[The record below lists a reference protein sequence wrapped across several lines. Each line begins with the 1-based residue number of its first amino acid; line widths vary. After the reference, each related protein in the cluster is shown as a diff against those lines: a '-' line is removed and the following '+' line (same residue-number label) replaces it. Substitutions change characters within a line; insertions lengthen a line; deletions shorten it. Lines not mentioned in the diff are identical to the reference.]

1 MVERCFT
8 STAQT
13 EFLNLKMHDDVS
25 YKCFIK
31 ATLRYAVHDFYI
43 MSDSEYSEE
52 AYARNKYLECV
63 LIFESQEE
71 KEAFNRFAKEKY
83 NSYRN

>member
-1 MVERCFT
+1 
-8 STAQT
+8 
-13 EFLNLKMHDDVS
+13 MHDDVS

-71 KEAFNRFAKEKY
+71 KEAFNCFAKENIEMKI
-83 NSYRN
+83 SREYRSCSLISEK